1 MTNARASGGCLCGAV
16 RFTVEGPPLAARVC
30 WCRLCQYLG
39 AGSGMVSVCFHS
51 DGLEVEGKVSWFDS
65 IADSGNL
72 MHRGSCPVCATPLFS
87 KAEVRPHLVFVR
99 AGALDD
105 PDLMAPQMT
114 IWTSEAPKWAVFDP
128 ALPQYEGQPPPVA

>member
-1 MTNARASGGCLCGAV
+1 MPMQVKGQCLCHAI

-39 AGSGMVSVCFHS
+39 AGNGMTSVCFLS
-51 DGLEVEGKVSWFDS
+51 AGLKIEGDPAWFES
-65 IADSGNL
+65 IADSGNV
-72 MHRGSCPVCATPLFS
+72 MQRGFCATCGTPLFS
-87 KAEVRPHLVFVR
+87 KALVRPHLIFIR

-105 PDLMAPQMT
+105 PNLMPPQMT
-114 IWTSEAPKWAVFDP
+114 IWTAEAPAWAIFDP